1 MDYKTKAINCL
12 KDTAVPVQMQLFKEC
27 NYDLD
32 IYCQKYGETAFFFAK
47 TIEKGRV
54 YEMGYPRCVCPEAMA
69 GGKEASFCECS
80 RQGMIYVLENMMPEK
95 YIDVETIETVL
106 SGAEK
111 CRFRVTIK

>member
-1 MDYKTKAINCL
+1 MDYRTKAINCL
-12 KDTAVPVQMQLFKEC
+12 KNTALPVQLKLFKEC
-27 NYDLD
+27 NHDMET
-32 IYCQKYGETAFFFAK
+32 YCQKYGETAFFFAK

-69 GGKEASFCECS
+69 GGKGASFCECS
-80 RQGMIYVLENMMPEK
+80 RQGMIYVLENMLSEK
-95 YIDVETIETVL
+95 RIEVETIETVL